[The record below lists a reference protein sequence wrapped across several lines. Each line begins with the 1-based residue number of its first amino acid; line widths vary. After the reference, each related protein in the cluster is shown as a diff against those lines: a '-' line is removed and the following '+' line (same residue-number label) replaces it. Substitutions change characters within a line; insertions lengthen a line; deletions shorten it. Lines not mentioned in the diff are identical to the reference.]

1 MEYSIKKN
9 EYVKPTEVRKEV
21 VQRLIDIYTANI
33 HTCWSFFCPN
43 QCWRRTYAIGKSREG
58 KWEIIREGTQCKDKY
73 TDITN
78 IRTCEMKEFFKVWLS
93 AGYYISKGY
102 DSIRN
107 QTAILYEF
115 TEKPYTDYGFKLV
128 TEFTEDID

>member
-9 EYVKPTEVRKEV
+9 EYVKPTEVRKDV
-21 VQRLIDIYTANI
+21 VQRLIDIYTAKLN
-33 HTCWSFFCPN
+33 TSWSHFCPN
-43 QCWRRTYAIGKSREG
+43 QCWRQQYAIGKNRNG
-58 KWEIIREGTQCKDKY
+58 KWEVIGHGTQCKDKY

-102 DSIRN
+102 DR
-107 QTAILYEF
+107 TAILYEF